1 MSKLRE
7 VDDYVLSLEDRGNVR
22 RILPSFVA
30 KKTGASLEEVNERLV
45 QWVEMGYLE
54 IEYEVRCL
62 YTGETLCYE
71 KTKHPSS
78 LFGLSVECSECGEE
92 HIVTPQMVFPT
103 FLPISKGDNYS
114 PKKFPP
120 STGRT
125 NFLLTAMQRSSL
137 HVSR

>member
-71 KTKHPSS
+71 KTK
-78 LFGLSVECSECGEE
+78 
-92 HIVTPQMVFPT
+92 FP
-103 FLPISKGDNYS
+103 FWSIG
-114 PKKFPP
+114 
-120 STGRT
+120 
-125 NFLLTAMQRSSL
+125 
-137 HVSR
+137 